1 MEDFHKR
8 NLKAARQV
16 TKPDPMLTSFFR
28 CLGIH
33 ARFHH
38 QMADKTIR
46 QAGEN
51 EHLAPYKLDTLLR
64 SWRLETPN
72 KCVLYLLTC

>member
-1 MEDFHKR
+1 
-8 NLKAARQV
+8 
-16 TKPDPMLTSFFR
+16 
-28 CLGIH
+28 
-33 ARFHH
+33 
-38 QMADKTIR
+38 MADKTIR

-72 KCVLYLLTC
+72 KWVLYLLTC